1 MQAILGFREEEEVVV
16 VVAMQAV
23 LGFREEEE
31 EEDIVLTH
39 RQGTWQP
46 P

>member
-16 VVAMQAV
+16 AMQDV
-23 LGFREEEE
+23 LGFREEKE